1 MERGSASRNPGDLN
15 IISVILIE
23 HRLIR
28 ELMHAM
34 EEALL
39 AHAPVESLR
48 GRAAMLE
55 VAIDRHA
62 AREEEQLFAPL
73 RSRSTVARHL
83 IEMMEIVHDEVRGL
97 FEEVQL
103 DADPISKLW
112 TVLEMTEA
120 HFGREEKELFPLAE
134 SLLGK
139 NRGETGNHD
148 ETV

>member
-1 MERGSASRNPGDLN
+1 MASDSEVRTFRGLTT
-15 IISVILIE
+15 ISVILVE
-23 HRLIR
+23 HRLLR

-34 EEALL
+34 QEALL

-48 GRAAMLE
+48 GRAALLE

-73 RSRSTVARHL
+73 RARSETARHL

-97 FEEVQL
+97 FEEIQVEP
-103 DADPISKLW
+103 DPISKLW

-120 HFGREEKELFPLAE
+120 HFGREENELFPLAE
-134 SLLGK
+134 SLLVEGQSQS
-139 NRGETGNHD
+139 G
-148 ETV
+148 